1 MTFFPDAKT
10 FVQIGSLSIAW
21 YAVFIITG
29 AFIAYKLG
37 QHNFKKIGYDPEV
50 LSDYF
55 FGVMI
60 TGILGARL
68 WYVIFMWDEIYAQN
82 PLEIIMFRHGGLAI
96 QGGLIA
102 GIAFSLWYFKKHN
115 IDYMVAGDA
124 IMPGVLIAQ
133 AFGRW
138 GNFFNQEA
146 YGAITTLENLQK
158 LGIPDFIID
167 GMYIGGAYR
176 QPAFLYESIWCLAG
190 FIALLI
196 VRHYRYLK
204 TGQLTGVYLIWY
216 SVGRFFI
223 EGMRTDSLMLGSL
236 KMAQVISIVGIIIG
250 VMMLILCRKGSRF
263 DNLYKEAEK
272 KEITF

>member
-138 GNFFNQEA
+138 G
-146 YGAITTLENLQK
+146 K
-158 LGIPDFIID
+158 
-167 GMYIGGAYR
+167 
-176 QPAFLYESIWCLAG
+176 
-190 FIALLI
+190 
-196 VRHYRYLK
+196 
-204 TGQLTGVYLIWY
+204 
-216 SVGRFFI
+216 
-223 EGMRTDSLMLGSL
+223 
-236 KMAQVISIVGIIIG
+236 
-250 VMMLILCRKGSRF
+250 
-263 DNLYKEAEK
+263 
-272 KEITF
+272 

>member
-102 GIAFSLWYFKKHN
+102 GIAFSLWYFKK
-115 IDYMVAGDA
+115 
-124 IMPGVLIAQ
+124 
-133 AFGRW
+133 
-138 GNFFNQEA
+138 
-146 YGAITTLENLQK
+146 
-158 LGIPDFIID
+158 
-167 GMYIGGAYR
+167 
-176 QPAFLYESIWCLAG
+176 
-190 FIALLI
+190 
-196 VRHYRYLK
+196 
-204 TGQLTGVYLIWY
+204 
-216 SVGRFFI
+216 
-223 EGMRTDSLMLGSL
+223 
-236 KMAQVISIVGIIIG
+236 
-250 VMMLILCRKGSRF
+250 
-263 DNLYKEAEK
+263 
-272 KEITF
+272 